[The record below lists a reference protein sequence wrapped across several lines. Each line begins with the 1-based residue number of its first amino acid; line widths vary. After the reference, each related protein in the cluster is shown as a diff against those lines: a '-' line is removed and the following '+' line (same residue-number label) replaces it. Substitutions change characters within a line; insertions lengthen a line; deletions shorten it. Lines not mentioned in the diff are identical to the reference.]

1 MLDTLP
7 MKGNSPWIT
16 CSYMY
21 DMYISLEMIN
31 HLRCYKSTK
40 QLLILEAK
48 PGSFPALILWSYEPP
63 GSSQNSTG
71 SFQVCFGWCLVFG
84 CGLSFD
90 RIDACMKRLHWL
102 DGGPCSDGF
111 SLQKGT
117 GESWPFCCVFQVCKR
132 FFSHIIFE
140 VTRLGLHQNDNGNN
154 WITAKCKPWIRTQK
168 CPK

>member
-1 MLDTLP
+1 MDHLL
-7 MKGNSPWIT
+7 K
-16 CSYMY
+16 YMY
-21 DMYISLEMIN
+21 DMYIFLEMIN
-31 HLRCYKSTK
+31 HQDATK
-40 QLLILEAK
+40 APSNSWFWKQNPET
-48 PGSFPALILWSYEPP
+48 FQLWSHEPP

-117 GESWPFCCVFQVCKR
+117 GESWPFCCVFQVCDR
-132 FFSHIIFE
+132 FFSHITFE
-140 VTRLGLHQNDNGNN
+140 LLVWASIKMTTETPGLLLSAN
-154 WITAKCKPWIRTQK
+154 PE
-168 CPK
+168 